1 MQIRAAVPLHPAHSD
16 TGASAA
22 SAPEPGHAPPK
33 QYTKMSP
40 FGVFDPNHVLRAV
53 VAGMGLKQQRGFAQS
68 LHDMMAFVTGAR
80 TQDAVASK
88 GLDVPS
94 RQVLT
99 KARRR
104 MDTAAMLANRE
115 LYSIRGRLFR
125 YLAADASPQADQ
137 SVEVFVTVERTIL
150 RSEVTGKAMSSI
162 TSEAFTERLMP
173 ICTLGHCR
181 TDLASKV
188 ITQALDINCKNLLS
202 LYIFISLC

>member
-1 MQIRAAVPLHPAHSD
+1 MI
-16 TGASAA
+16 
-22 SAPEPGHAPPK
+22 
-33 QYTKMSP
+33 
-40 FGVFDPNHVLRAV
+40 RAV
-53 VAGMGLKQQRGFAQS
+53 VAGRHLKQQRGFAQS
-68 LHDMMAFVTGAR
+68 LHDVVAFVTQSGAR

-94 RQVLT
+94 RPVLT

-104 MDTAAMLANRE
+104 MDIAAMLANRE

-137 SVEVFVTVERTIL
+137 SVEVFVTVERAIL

-162 TSEAFTERLMP
+162 TSEAFTQRLMP

-188 ITQALDINCKNLLS
+188 ITQALDINCMNLFS
-202 LYIFISLC
+202 LYIFIPLCDDLV

>member
-1 MQIRAAVPLHPAHSD
+1 MHVIMAVP
-16 TGASAA
+16 
-22 SAPEPGHAPPK
+22 
-33 QYTKMSP
+33 
-40 FGVFDPNHVLRAV
+40 
-53 VAGMGLKQQRGFAQS
+53 AGRHLKQQRGLAPS
-68 LHDMMAFVTGAR
+68 LRAIIAFVTPSGAR

-88 GLDVPS
+88 GVDVPS
-94 RQVLT
+94 HQVLT

-104 MDTAAMLANRE
+104 MDIAAMLANRE
-115 LYSIRGRLFR
+115 LYSMRGRLFR

-162 TSEAFTERLMP
+162 TSEAFTQRLMP

-188 ITQALDINCKNLLS
+188 ITQALDINCMNLFS
-202 LYIFISLC
+202 LYIFIPLC